1 MRFKQI
7 IRLISMG
14 LIFVILSSMIV
25 IVLPDEYT
33 TESRSDV
40 SVIDLQAYKP
50 NLSMNDFSKWIKK
63 NWSNLSKGLNKTP
76 DIREILVE
84 IIDTEET
91 QPFDDDQIQNLD
103 ISLGTYDLATYYK
116 NASGKSGQALK
127 VALHDI
133 IDDHEELTYK
143 EVWEALKVIDED
155 PLNDKNVILIYTGK
169 SLAKSSN
176 GTGRDDW
183 NREHVWAKS
192 HGDFG
197 TRLGAGTD
205 LHHIKPADVT
215 VNSSRN
221 NKNFDNSDE
230 PHHEALLCRHDSDSF
245 EPRDS
250 VKGDVSRMIFYMAVR
265 YEGED
270 GEPDLELVEYMN
282 ESKSPHHG
290 KLSTLLEWH
299 KKDPV
304 SDFERRRN
312 NLIYEKYQG
321 NRNPFIDHPEW
332 VEAIWD
338 QAS

>member
-14 LIFVILSSMIV
+14 LIFVILSSMMV
-25 IVLPDEYT
+25 IVLPEKYT
-33 TESRSDV
+33 TDSRTDV
-40 SVIDLQAYKP
+40 TVINLEGFKP
-50 NLSMNDFSKWIKK
+50 NWSLEGFSRWTKKTLSSAGKRLD
-63 NWSNLSKGLNKTP
+63 LDLDLDGLLGGVTDSESLQGVDN
-76 DIREILVE
+76 
-84 IIDTEET
+84 
-91 QPFDDDQIQNLD
+91 DQIQELDLNLA
-103 ISLGTYDLATYYK
+103 TYDLTTYYK
-116 NASGKSGQALK
+116 SASGKTGQALK
-127 VALHDI
+127 VALNDI
-133 IDDHEELTYK
+133 IDNHEELSYK
-143 EVWEALKVIDED
+143 EVWDALKVIDED
-155 PLNDKNVILIYTGK
+155 PLNENNVILIYTGK
-169 SLAKSSN
+169 SVPKSSN

-221 NKNFDNSDE
+221 NKNFDDSDG

-265 YEGED
+265 YEGEHGD
-270 GEPDLELVEYMN
+270 PDLELVEYMN
-282 ESKSPHHG
+282 ETKSPHHG
-290 KLSTLLEWH
+290 KLSTLLLWH
-299 KKDPV
+299 KEDPV

-332 VEAIWD
+332 VEEIWG